1 MPLHSKPVQQNL
13 RHLQGVHLE
22 VCALKVS
29 ETQITTEK
37 AFNQDPYG
45 MGGYH
50 DSYND
55 KKPYFSYFCR
65 FVTRQLT
72 HRTRKT

>member
-1 MPLHSKPVQQNL
+1 M
-13 RHLQGVHLE
+13 R
-22 VCALKVS
+22 KVS
-29 ETQITTEK
+29 ETQITIEK

-72 HRTRKT
+72 HRTQKT